1 MFVDAI
7 IAKGPRLVKAQMPVR
22 DPGEA
27 NMSENPA
34 TEKVAREWQGESG
47 RNSRSFAKNDVRFWK
62 KRIFKPL
69 DGRTGSESPH
79 YSVRVAHG
87 GARRSVSLETGNA
100 ESAAIRARDFYQD
113 VLRIGLAAA
122 AEKVRPSST
131 APNRV
136 ATIGEWIGASQG
148 VSDASKTTVGQYALA
163 LRLIA
168 GQILSVKKSKKRFAP
183 GKTGGAAEFRKK
195 IDAASL
201 EIFTPQ
207 AVQQW
212 RLGYVKK
219 AENPVEERSRMTSSN
234 SLIKQARSL
243 FGDKIVRFLPALQL
257 PDPKPFAKCEF
268 YPRQSSRYFSRI
280 DPKAL
285 LQAAH
290 AELSEEDP
298 PVFIAMLLA
307 LSAGL
312 RKGEIDSLAWHQVD
326 FDQALIRVENTS
338 AASLK
343 TVDSRDEVP
352 IDPGLISIL
361 RGFRAK
367 KDSADFV
374 IESPNEE
381 SGQKAWGRM
390 YRAEPVFER
399 LYAWL
404 RRNGVT
410 ARKPLHELRKELGAL
425 VTTEFGIYA
434 ASRILRHSDVAT
446 TARHYSDVKTRAVI
460 SMGDWLAPKTLVKRK
475 PKKPGK
481 ALKGKTK
488 VRRPRRIKESA

>member
-1 MFVDAI
+1 
-7 IAKGPRLVKAQMPVR
+7 
-22 DPGEA
+22 
-27 NMSENPA
+27 MSKNPA
-34 TEKVAREWQGESG
+34 TEKVAREWQGESD

-62 KRIFKPL
+62 KRIFKPM
-69 DGRTGSESPH
+69 DGRTGGESPH

-87 GARRSVSLETGNA
+87 GARRSVSLGTGNA
-100 ESAAIRARDFYQD
+100 EAAATRARDFYQD
-113 VLRIGLAAA
+113 VLKIGLVAA
-122 AEKVRPSST
+122 AEKVRPTSA

-136 ATIGEWIGASQG
+136 ATIGEWIEAAGG
-148 VSDASKTTVGQYALA
+148 VSDASKTTVGQYAVA

-183 GKTGGAAEFRKK
+183 GKKGGAAEFRKI

-201 EIFTPQ
+201 DILTPQ

-212 RLGYVKK
+212 RLGYVKRAK
-219 AENPVEERSRMTSSN
+219 NPAEERSRMTSSN

-243 FGDKIVRFLPALQL
+243 FGEKIVRFLPNLQL
-257 PDPKPFAKCEF
+257 PEPKPFAGCEF

-285 LQAAH
+285 LQSAH
-290 AELSEEDP
+290 AELSQEDP
-298 PVFIAMLLA
+298 PVFLAMLLA

-326 FDQALIRVENTS
+326 FDQSLIRVENT
-338 AASLK
+338 ATASLK
-343 TVDSRDEVP
+343 TVDSRGEVP
-352 IDPGLISIL
+352 IDPGLISTL

-367 KDSADFV
+367 ATGEFV
-374 IESPNEE
+374 IESPSEE
-381 SGQKAWGRM
+381 SGPKAWGRM
-390 YRAEPVFER
+390 YRAARVFER

-404 RRNGVT
+404 RGKGVS

-446 TARHYSDVKTRAVI
+446 TARHYSDVKTRSVI
-460 SMGDWLAPKTLVKRK
+460 SMGEWLAPKNIVAMK
-475 PKKPGK
+475 PKQKKRTSKAKPK
-481 ALKGKTK
+481 I
-488 VRRPRRIKESA
+488 RQPRRVKEAA

>member
-1 MFVDAI
+1 
-7 IAKGPRLVKAQMPVR
+7 
-22 DPGEA
+22 
-27 NMSENPA
+27 MSRNSA
-34 TEKVAREWQGESG
+34 TEKVAREWQGESE
-47 RNSRSFAKNDVRFWK
+47 RNARAFAKNDVRFWK

-79 YSVRVAHG
+79 YSVRIAHG
-87 GARRSVSLETGNA
+87 GVRRSVSLETGNA
-100 ESAAIRARDFYQD
+100 EAAATRARDFFQD
-113 VLRIGLAAA
+113 VMRIGLAAA
-122 AEKVRPSST
+122 AEKIRPTSS
-131 APNRV
+131 APDRI
-136 ATIGEWIGASQG
+136 ATIGEWIVAAQG
-148 VSDASKTTVGQYALA
+148 VSDASTTTVGQYAGA

-183 GKTGGAAEFRKK
+183 GKKGGAAEFRKM

-212 RLGYVKK
+212 RLGYVKR
-219 AENPVEERSRMTSSN
+219 AQNPAEERSRMTSSN

-243 FGDKIVRFLPALQL
+243 FGEKIVRFVPNLKLPE
-257 PDPKPFAKCEF
+257 PKPFAGCEF

-290 AELSEEDP
+290 AELSEQVP
-298 PVFIAMLLA
+298 PVFLAMLLA

-326 FDQALIRVENTS
+326 FDQALIRVENTA

-367 KDSADFV
+367 ATGEFV
-374 IESPNEE
+374 IESPNED
-381 SGQKAWGRM
+381 SGPKAWGRM
-390 YRAEPVFER
+390 YRSERVFEK

-404 RRNGVT
+404 RKNGVT

-425 VTTEFGIYA
+425 ITTEFGIYA

-460 SMGDWLAPKTLVKRK
+460 SMGDWLAPGNVIRMK
-475 PKKPGK
+475 PKTPGK

-488 VRRPRRIKESA
+488 VRRPRRVKEAA